1 MRPLPLL
8 AAMVIAGWL
17 AAPAAAQSG
26 KIQGIVRDTN
36 GLPIQGAT
44 IRAVHPEA
52 GEVHSSTATTDSNGR
67 FAMLGMRVSPGWHF
81 IAEAPGFLSA
91 EGIARVR
98 SQLLAPI
105 VFTLERDLSPP
116 PGALTLDV
124 RRNIT
129 AANALRDAGRY
140 DQAIAAY
147 EAILG
152 RNAKLTTVNLVLAG
166 VYREKAKGES
176 DTAARQALLEKA
188 VAAYNALLMD
198 DADNERARLDLAG
211 VTADLNA
218 LTK

>member
-8 AAMVIAGWL
+8 ATIVIAGWL

-26 KIQGIVRDTN
+26 KIQGIVRDIN

-44 IRAVHPEA
+44 VSAVHPEA
-52 GEVHSSTATTDSNGR
+52 GAHSSTSTTDSNGR
-67 FAMLGMRVSPGWHF
+67 FAIFGMRVSPGWHF
-81 IAEAPGFLSA
+81 IAEATGFLSA

-105 VFTLERDLSPP
+105 VFTLKRDLSPP
-116 PGALTLDV
+116 PGALTTAV
-124 RRNIT
+124 RQNIT
-129 AANALRDAGRY
+129 GANALRDAGQY
-140 DQAIAAY
+140 DRAIAAY

-152 RNAKLTTVNLVLAG
+152 RNAKLTMVNLVLAS

-188 VAAYNALLMD
+188 VAAYQALLKD
-198 DADNERARLDLAG
+198 DADNERAQLYLAG
-211 VTADLNA
+211 ATADLNA